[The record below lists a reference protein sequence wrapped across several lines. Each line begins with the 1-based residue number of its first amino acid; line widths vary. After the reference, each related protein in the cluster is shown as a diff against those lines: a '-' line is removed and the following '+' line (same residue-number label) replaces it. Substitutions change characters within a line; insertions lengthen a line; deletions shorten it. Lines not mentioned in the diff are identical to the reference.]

1 MAELNQRLPQEP
13 NWKEQLK
20 REIMEDVKMQIKGI
34 TQEIVAELKPLLQ
47 TASPQ
52 PSPPNPTRTRQSTPS
67 DISVQRPRCTRL
79 RAANGLEIPY
89 TGYAVLDLE
98 VEGVKVP
105 ERGVVI
111 VEDVKCTH
119 PFIVG
124 MNVIMA
130 CWDTLFK
137 CPATSSRLPQFKTQ
151 KVWRDA
157 FATCRHIEVS
167 PAEDGLVGFV
177 RLAAKGKVVVPP
189 ESEMVVWGRTKRNPV
204 GIGHCALVE
213 PLLDVGASDVGVA
226 RALVEV
232 KQGRVPVRVCNPHPY
247 NITLGRFSK
256 LGRLY
261 HIEEA
266 DVQGPHSLS
275 LSLEDDGV
283 VVVTRVE
290 VGAASPSRPGQS
302 EGTSMLRNR
311 PDLSDQQQR
320 ELKAL
325 LQKWEQVISQHEE
338 DFGRTNL
345 VQHQILTGD
354 AAPIRERYRPIP
366 PMLYK
371 EVKTLLSGAELD
383 RKQETVP
390 DSRGTQRQGG
400 SLPCV

>member
-1 MAELNQRLPQEP
+1 MA
-13 NWKEQLK
+13 
-20 REIMEDVKMQIKGI
+20 
-34 TQEIVAELKPLLQ
+34 
-47 TASPQ
+47 
-52 PSPPNPTRTRQSTPS
+52 PTLF
-67 DISVQRPRCTRL
+67 RL

-119 PFIVG
+119 PFILG

-325 LQKWEQVISQHEE
+325 LQKWEQVFSQHEE

-371 EVKTLLSGAELD
+371 EVKTLLSVDVVGRLLTRVGAS
-383 RKQETVP
+383 VI
-390 DSRGTQRQGG
+390 DSIQLCLYPCF
-400 SLPCV
+400 SLCSSTNRYDVMQV